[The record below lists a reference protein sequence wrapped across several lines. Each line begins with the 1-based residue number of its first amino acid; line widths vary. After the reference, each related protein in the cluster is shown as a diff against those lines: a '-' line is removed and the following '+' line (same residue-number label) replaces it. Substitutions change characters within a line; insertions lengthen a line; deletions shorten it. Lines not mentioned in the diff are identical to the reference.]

1 MFTESLF
8 LRPSPVRPF
17 LLAALMLCA
26 PLVPVSAAPRVD
38 ARAKTWVAG
47 IVSRIG
53 MADRAAAPGR
63 GGQVTIRVRIE
74 ADGALGGIV
83 LEEGPAALGE
93 RAARAVQ
100 AAAPFPPP
108 PAGLLTLEGF
118 TELSFPLTL
127 R

>member
-1 MFTESLF
+1 ML
-8 LRPSPVRPF
+8 PSPVRPLVF
-17 LLAALMLCA
+17 ALLMLTA
-26 PLVPVSAAPRVD
+26 PLASGHAAPRID
-38 ARAKTWVAG
+38 AKARAWVADV
-47 IVSRIG
+47 VSRIG
-53 MADRAAAPGR
+53 MADRIEARGR
-63 GGQVTIRVRIE
+63 GGAVTIRVRID
-74 ADGALGGIV
+74 ASGALGGIA
-83 LEEGPAALGE
+83 LEEGTVALGE

>member
-1 MFTESLF
+1 M
-8 LRPSPVRPF
+8 RPFPVRPF
-17 LLAALMLCA
+17 LLAVLLVAA
-26 PLVPVSAAPRVD
+26 PLAPGLAAPRVD
-38 ARAKTWVAG
+38 ARAKAWVAG
-47 IVSRIG
+47 VVSRIG
-53 MADRAAAPGR
+53 MADRAAAAGR
-63 GGQVTIRVRIE
+63 GGQVTVRVRIE

-83 LEEGPAALGE
+83 LEEGPAALGA

-108 PAGLLTLEGF
+108 PPELLTLEGF

>member
-1 MFTESLF
+1 MPPLS
-8 LRPSPVRPF
+8 VRPL
-17 LLAALMLCA
+17 LLAALMLSA
-26 PLVPVSAAPRVD
+26 PLVPASAAPRVD
-38 ARAKTWVAG
+38 ARAKAWVAG
-47 IVSRIG
+47 IVNRIG
-53 MADRAAAPGR
+53 TADRAAAPGR
-63 GGQVTIRVRIE
+63 GGQVTVRVRIE

-83 LEEGPAALGE
+83 LEEGPAVLGE
-93 RAARAVQ
+93 RAARAVE

>member
-1 MFTESLF
+1 VRPLP
-8 LRPSPVRPF
+8 LRPLV
-17 LLAALMLCA
+17 LAALMLGAALA
-26 PLVPVSAAPRVD
+26 PASAAPRVD
-38 ARAKTWVAG
+38 GRAKAWVAG
-47 IVSRIG
+47 VVSRIG

-63 GGQVTIRVRIE
+63 GGQVTLRVRIE

-83 LEEGPAALGE
+83 LEEGPAALGA

-108 PAGLLTLEGF
+108 PSGLLTLEGF

>member
-1 MFTESLF
+1 ML
-8 LRPSPVRPF
+8 PSPVRP
-17 LLAALMLCA
+17 LVLALLMLTA
-26 PLVPVSAAPRVD
+26 PMASGHAAPRVD
-38 ARAKTWVAG
+38 AKARAWVADV
-47 IVSRIG
+47 VSRIG
-53 MADRAAAPGR
+53 MADRMAGRAEPRGR
-63 GGQVTIRVRIE
+63 GGAVTIRVRI
-74 ADGALGGIV
+74 DSSGALGGIA
-83 LEEGPAALGE
+83 LEEGPMALGE